1 MDSDYNKYNDLKED
15 LGITNKD
22 VSKIT
27 GNTEDSIR
35 TVTQYNSMF
44 PRWLKFALYVHR
56 EMGKRV
62 DVLQQ
67 GIVTGKRLY

>member
-1 MDSDYNKYNDLKED
+1 MDSDYNKYNDLKDD

-27 GNTEDSIR
+27 GNTEDSVR
-35 TVTQYNSMF
+35 TMTQYSSAF

-62 DVLQQ
+62 DVLQKKLDKFK
-67 GIVTGKRLY
+67 GN

>member
-1 MDSDYNKYNDLKED
+1 MDSDYNKYNDLKDD

-62 DVLQQ
+62 DVLQKKLDKFK
-67 GIVTGKRLY
+67 GN

>member
-27 GNTEDSIR
+27 GNTEDSVR
-35 TVTQYNSMF
+35 ALTQYSSTF

-62 DVLQQ
+62 DVLQNKLDKFK
-67 GIVTGKRLY
+67 GN

>member
-15 LGITNKD
+15 LGITDKD

-35 TVTQYNSMF
+35 TVTQYNAMF

-62 DVLQQ
+62 DVLQKKLDKL
-67 GIVTGKRLY
+67 KRN

>member
-1 MDSDYNKYNDLKED
+1 MDSDYNKYNDLKDD

-35 TVTQYNSMF
+35 TMTQYSAMF

-62 DVLQQ
+62 DVLQKKLDKFK
-67 GIVTGKRLY
+67 GN